1 MRENCIDCGKPLGE
15 GALIEHGDK
24 CVDCLMQEG
33 IPSKQ
38 EMRKLELIEQLADKE
53 HERWSH
59 WMRYLFQ
66 ICPKH
71 TDGSTCIP
79 PLLVDRW
86 MRQAHTA
93 YANLSE
99 QEKQSDRDEVAK
111 ILPIIKAY
119 AKPE

>member
-24 CVDCLMQEG
+24 CVDCLMQE
-33 IPSKQ
+33 
-38 EMRKLELIEQLADKE
+38 D
-53 HERWSH
+53 ERWSH